1 MYTRDPLF
9 VILNGAY
16 RESDQSCVT
25 FAEFILFLGE
35 GCDFCAADWRKVA
48 WMGKKYSPLPTDV
61 RVEVE
66 VFSW

>member
-25 FAEFILFLGE
+25 FVEFILFLGE
-35 GCDFCAADWRKVA
+35 GCDFCGADWREVA
-48 WMGKKYSPLPTDV
+48 WMGKKYNPLPADV

-66 VFSW
+66 VFFW